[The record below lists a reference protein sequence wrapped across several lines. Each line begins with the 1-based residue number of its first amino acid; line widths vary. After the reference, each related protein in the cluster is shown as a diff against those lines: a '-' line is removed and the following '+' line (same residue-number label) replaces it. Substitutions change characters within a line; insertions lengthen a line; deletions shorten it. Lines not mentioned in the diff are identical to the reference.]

1 MSDPRRKQSR
11 NAEGFVS
18 GQLPDE
24 LRVYA
29 IGDIHGRFDLLQ
41 ILYGEIRRD
50 LEKSRPRRST
60 EIFLGDYIDRGPQS
74 REVIEWLVRS
84 QPACD
89 ERICLMGNHE
99 DLLLAALD
107 REDEV
112 ALWFYNGGVATVLS
126 YYQGPRAE
134 LTFSQARNA
143 FLGAFPSHH
152 RAFVENLPRI
162 VVLGGYI
169 FVHAGVNPARAVGD
183 QHAHD
188 LVWIR
193 EPFLSSNAD
202 FGRIVVHGHTPATEP
217 ETRANRINIDTGA
230 FFTGRLTCLVL
241 ERDQRRFLQASLET
255 AGPLR

>member
-1 MSDPRRKQSR
+1 MSDPRRKPSR
-11 NAEGFVS
+11 DPQGFAS
-18 GQLPDE
+18 GRLPDA

-50 LEKSRPRRST
+50 LEKSRPQRST

-74 REVIEWLVRS
+74 REVIEWLLRS

-99 DLLLAALD
+99 DLLLRALSD
-107 REDEV
+107 EDEV
-112 ALWFYNGGVATVLS
+112 AVWFHNGGVATLLS
-126 YYQGPRAE
+126 YYEGSRSF
-134 LTFSQARNA
+134 LTFADARDA
-143 FLGAFPSHH
+143 FLTAFPSHH
-152 RAFVENLPRI
+152 RAFVGKLPRI
-162 VVLGGYI
+162 IELGGYI
-169 FVHAGVNPARAVGD
+169 FVHAGLNPARAID
-183 QHAHD
+183 AQLAHD

-217 ETRANRINIDTGA
+217 EVRANRINIDTGA

-241 ERDQRRFLQASLET
+241 ERDERRFLRASLET

>member
-1 MSDPRRKQSR
+1 MSDPRRQPSR
-11 NAEGFVS
+11 RREGFVS
-18 GQLPDE
+18 GRLPDE

-50 LEKSRPRRST
+50 LEESRPQRCT
-60 EIFLGDYIDRGPQS
+60 EVFLGDYIDRGPQS

-99 DLLLAALD
+99 DLMLSALGD
-107 REDEV
+107 EDEV
-112 ALWFYNGGVATVLS
+112 AVWFYNGGVATLLS
-126 YYQGPRAE
+126 YYEGTRSF
-134 LTFSQARNA
+134 LTFADARDA
-143 FLGAFPSHH
+143 FLTIFPGHH

-162 VVLGGYI
+162 VVLGGYV
-169 FVHAGVNPARAVGD
+169 FVHAGLNPANALD
-183 QHAHD
+183 AQDAND

-202 FGRIVVHGHTPATEP
+202 FGRIVVHGHTPATDP
-217 ETRANRINIDTGA
+217 EVRANRINIDTGA

-241 ERDQRRFLQASLET
+241 ERDERRFLQASLEA